1 MIAKAKAISH
11 GINDIRYITG
21 ESQHKK
27 HPEKI
32 YRVLDNLLPSEP
44 DAMGIWNSMQL
55 TLSQHRPIK
64 NSVIRIELSPSP
76 EHTQFYDIE
85 DWQKL
90 WHDFA
95 EEFDKQVIIG
105 KDGKVRSC
113 QTNLA
118 NSKYS
123 VWLHTESKG
132 EVPHLHA
139 AICRLDENGNINN
152 DHNIHLRA
160 QRAAE
165 RVAKKRG
172 WTTAAQIRNLNIPQ
186 VNRDCMEVLKAMPL
200 WSWDDY
206 KNALIR
212 KGYTVHEREDKKGLL
227 RGYALMNGNTK
238 YKASELGI
246 GRNLMVSKLPATWKR
261 LHHQPTSVI
270 RNNTS
275 QTVQQ
280 VATHKVAPIDYT
292 QYLTYSQ
299 DMISYVLSHEGKDYK
314 FYIPEKVLDCFNDEF
329 DYRFIANCQELT
341 DMAGS
346 TSASA
351 SPLQIVFVFISPW
364 KLALRTSATSAG
376 CYIRRIKQSDKNSH
390 GHISQFMRV
399 GNEPVIKFVVETVKH
414 FFRNIELVFLIFMG
428 KGVGNHIRMVWAIL
442 GVVNRC
448 SLMFCYLLNL

>member
-11 GINDIRYITG
+11 GINDLRYITG

-55 TLSQHRPIK
+55 TLSLHRPIK

-76 EHTQFYDIE
+76 EHTQFFDTE

-90 WHDFA
+90 WQDFA
-95 EEFDKQVIIG
+95 EEFDKQVITG

-113 QTNLA
+113 PTNLT

-139 AICRLDENGNINN
+139 AVCRMDENGNINN

-172 WTTAAQIRNLNIPQ
+172 WTTAAQIRNSNVYQ
-186 VNRDCMEVLKAMPL
+186 VNRDCMDILKSMQS
-200 WSWDDY
+200 WSWEEY

-212 KGYTVHEREDKKGLL
+212 KGYTVHESEDKKGILH
-227 RGYALMNGNTK
+227 GYALVNGNTK
-238 YKASELGI
+238 YKASELGVD
-246 GRNLMVSKLPATWKR
+246 RNLMISKLPATWNK
-261 LHHQPTSVI
+261 LHYKLGVTTLNSKPEDIQPKHIQKPSASNAT
-270 RNNTS
+270 RYNTYRS
-275 QTVQQ
+275 DTV
-280 VATHKVAPIDYT
+280 PYT
-292 QYLTYSQ
+292 LN
-299 DMISYVLSHEGKDYK
+299 HEGKEHR
-314 FYIPEKVLDCFNDEF
+314 FYIPEKVLDYFNDEF
-329 DYRFIANCQELT
+329 DYKFVSNCKKLT
-341 DMAGS
+341 DMAMAIFVGLLETPNVATGGGGGGS
-346 TSASA
+346 QNDLPWRNKDEDDLLWARRCARAASR
-351 SPLQIVFVFISPW
+351 SL
-364 KLALRTSATSAG
+364 
-376 CYIRRIKQSDKNSH
+376 
-390 GHISQFMRV
+390 
-399 GNEPVIKFVVETVKH
+399 
-414 FFRNIELVFLIFMG
+414 G
-428 KGVGNHIRMVWAIL
+428 KKPKTGLKR
-442 GVVNRC
+442 
-448 SLMFCYLLNL
+448 

>member
-11 GINDIRYITG
+11 GINDLRYITG

-90 WHDFA
+90 WQEFA
-95 EEFDKQVIIG
+95 EEFDKQVITG

-113 QTNLA
+113 PTNLA
-118 NSKYS
+118 GSKYS

-132 EVPHLHA
+132 EVPHLHTA
-139 AICRLDENGNINN
+139 VCRLDEDGNINN

-172 WTTAAQIRNLNIPQ
+172 WTTAAQIRNRNIPQ
-186 VNRDCMEVLKAMPL
+186 VNRDCMNVLKAMPS
-200 WSWDDY
+200 WSWDEY

-212 KGYTVHEREDKKGLL
+212 KGYTVHEREDKKGIL
-227 RGYALMNGNTK
+227 RGYALMDGNTK

-246 GRNLMVSKLPATWKR
+246 GRNLMVSKLPATWKK
-261 LHHQPTSVI
+261 LHHQPATVI
-270 RNNTS
+270 RNNTP

-280 VATHKVAPIDYT
+280 AAIHKVNPIDYT

-299 DMISYVLSHEGKDYK
+299 DMISYTLSHEGKDYK
-314 FYIPEKVLDCFNDEF
+314 FYIPQKVLDCFNDEF
-329 DYRFIANCQELT
+329 DYRFVSNCQELT
-341 DMAGS
+341 DMAVAFFVGLLETPNVATGGGGGGS
-346 TSASA
+346 QSELPWRDKDEYDLQWAHRCARAASR
-351 SPLQIVFVFISPW
+351 SL
-364 KLALRTSATSAG
+364 
-376 CYIRRIKQSDKNSH
+376 
-390 GHISQFMRV
+390 
-399 GNEPVIKFVVETVKH
+399 
-414 FFRNIELVFLIFMG
+414 G
-428 KGVGNHIRMVWAIL
+428 KKPKTGLKR
-442 GVVNRC
+442 
-448 SLMFCYLLNL
+448 

>member
-76 EHTQFYDIE
+76 EHTQFYDME

-139 AICRLDENGNINN
+139 AVCRLDENGNINN

-186 VNRDCMEVLKAMPL
+186 VNRDCMQVLKAMPL
-200 WSWDDY
+200 WSWDEY
-206 KNALIR
+206 KNALTL
-212 KGYTVHEREDKKGLL
+212 KGYVVYEREDKKGVL
-227 RGYALMNGNTK
+227 RGYALMHGNTK
-238 YKASELGI
+238 YKASELGVA
-246 GRNLMVSKLPATWKR
+246 RNLMISKLPKTWDK
-261 LHHQPTSVI
+261 LHHRPQVVTLSNQPKETQTEQNLKPSASAEHT
-270 RNNTS
+270 RYNTYHPD
-275 QTVQQ
+275 T
-280 VATHKVAPIDYT
+280 
-292 QYLTYSQ
+292 
-299 DMISYVLSHEGKDYK
+299 ISYTLNHDDKEHR
-314 FYIPEKVLDCFNDEF
+314 FYIPEKVLEYFNDEF
-329 DYRFIANCQELT
+329 DYRDTENCQELT
-341 DMAGS
+341 DMAVAIFVGLLETPNVATGGGGGGS
-346 TSASA
+346 
-351 SPLQIVFVFISPW
+351 
-364 KLALRTSATSAG
+364 
-376 CYIRRIKQSDKNSH
+376 QSDLPWRDKDENDLQWARRCARAASR
-390 GHISQFMRV
+390 S
-399 GNEPVIKFVVETVKH
+399 
-414 FFRNIELVFLIFMG
+414 LG
-428 KGVGNHIRMVWAIL
+428 KKPKTGLKR
-442 GVVNRC
+442 
-448 SLMFCYLLNL
+448 